1 MPHSL
6 PNKQKNQTKR
16 FTVNPES
23 RDPAPHPKS
32 LTPRQIKL
40 IRLLAENPNIKAAT
54 KQAGIGRTTAHRWL
68 KEATFQEELSRQ
80 RHTMLNEAMNSVQSH
95 TTRAVQELV
104 KLIDSPNEWLRRQI
118 CKDVLN
124 YSLKIRA
131 IEDVE
136 KRLTALE
143 EITKQ

>member
-1 MPHSL
+1 MKPE
-6 PNKQKNQTKR
+6 KKNTEQQLK
-16 FTVNPES
+16 P
-23 RDPAPHPKS
+23 

-68 KEATFQEELSRQ
+68 KETAFQEELSRQ
-80 RHTMLNEAMNSVQSH
+80 RHTMLSEAMNSVQSH
-95 TTRAVQELV
+95 TTRAVQELI
-104 KLIDSPNEWLRRQI
+104 KLMDSPNDWLRRQI

-143 EITKQ
+143 KITKQ